1 MDYDTGH
8 RIYSGAQQRAA
19 DNRAQAAA
27 YERAAAEHEA
37 AKRAQENSLRDMRK
51 TGFDLEKRR
60 AEIEA
65 VLHAFPGMDDGF
77 RQTQNAANTGES
89 RYKEAM
95 VMAGI
100 APAQLGSVYKSPGVD
115 ADPATAGARQDVR
128 HELTR
133 IDNAIAALQA
143 GIRAAE
149 QAVDQLQAAIRG
161 LNHAAFSCRAAAN
174 AAQSTMD
181 QYYNYSSYS
190 RYTAVYG

>member
-60 AEIEA
+60 AEI
-65 VLHAFPGMDDGF
+65 
-77 RQTQNAANTGES
+77 
-89 RYKEAM
+89 
-95 VMAGI
+95 
-100 APAQLGSVYKSPGVD
+100 VYRSPGVD